1 MSSVFPEIASHKED
15 DDDFTKGFFGSS
27 QPQAFRTNQNQNTQS
42 QNTQSQNTQSQ
53 IPNEYEE
60 EDEDF
65 EVQEVEVRPVRQQE
79 HKKGS
84 ILGHRGPQS
93 FRQQFFRQKQKQ
105 LPLFRPKQKRFSGGI
120 QRPFPSNGPSAPRH
134 RASQGPPRSAQE
146 YPNEREVSI
155 PRQDEVA
162 PPVIRRPPP
171 QTQTF
176 RFQFH
181 QTLFTAAVQKGQ
193 TVLR

>member
-1 MSSVFPEIASHKED
+1 MSSIFPEVASHKED
-15 DDDFTKGFFGSS
+15 DDDFSKGFFGTSE
-27 QPQAFRTNQNQNTQS
+27 PQSVRTNQNQN
-42 QNTQSQNTQSQ
+42 QNPS
-53 IPNEYEE
+53 EYEE
-60 EDEDF
+60 EDEGF

-79 HKKGS
+79 HKKGP

-93 FRQQFFRQKQKQ
+93 FRPQIFRQKQKQ
-105 LPLFRPKQKRFSGGI
+105 PQLFRPKQKRFSGGI

-146 YPNEREVSI
+146 YPNEREVSL

-171 QTQTF
+171 QTQTQIF
-176 RFQFH
+176 RFEIH
-181 QTLFTAAVQKGQ
+181 QTLLSFQFQK
-193 TVLR
+193 LRQF